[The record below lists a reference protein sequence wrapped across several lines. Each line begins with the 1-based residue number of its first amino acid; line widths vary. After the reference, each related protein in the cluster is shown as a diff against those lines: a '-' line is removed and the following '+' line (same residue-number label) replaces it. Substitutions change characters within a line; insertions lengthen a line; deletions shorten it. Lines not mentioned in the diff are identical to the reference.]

1 MVAPWYRRLSD
12 QLTKSRETLAGH
24 FNVLISRKPAV
35 DEGFW
40 SGLED
45 VLIASDMGVAAADD
59 IVERLRK
66 TATRQALSDA
76 AAVLSHLAQEIAD
89 EFPVMTDD
97 PFAGKAVL
105 LVVGVNG
112 SGKTTTV
119 GKLAKQA
126 VDEGRSV
133 LLGSADTFRA
143 AANEQLEVWADRAG
157 VPVISRSRGEDPAAV
172 AFDTVA
178 AAKSEDV
185 DLTLIDTAG
194 RLHTSVDLMREL
206 EKVQRVVKRASEAPV
221 RTVLVMDATTGQN
234 GLAQARQ
241 FHSSLNIDGLILTKL
256 DGTAKGGIAVA
267 ISREL
272 RLPVLRIGFG
282 EDIGDLR
289 PFIPLDFA
297 CALVGVDPQ

>member
-12 QLTKSRETLAGH
+12 QLSKSREALTGH
-24 FNVLISRKPAV
+24 FNVLMSRKPAV
-35 DEGFW
+35 DDGFW
-40 SGLED
+40 SELED
-45 VLIASDMGVAAADD
+45 ALIASDMGVAAVDD
-59 IVERLRK
+59 IIERLRR
-66 TATRQALSDA
+66 TATRQALPDA

-89 EFPVMTDD
+89 EFPAMADD
-97 PFAGKAVL
+97 PFAGKTVL

-126 VDEGRSV
+126 VDEGRNV

-178 AAKSEDV
+178 AAKSTDV

-206 EKVQRVVKRASEAPV
+206 EKVQRVVKRASDVPV
-221 RTVLVMDATTGQN
+221 KTVLVMDATTGQN

-256 DGTAKGGIAVA
+256 DGTAKGGIVVA

-297 CALVGVDPQ
+297 SALVGVDPQ

>member
-1 MVAPWYRRLSD
+1 MVAPWYKRLSD
-12 QLTKSRETLAGH
+12 QLAKSREALTGH
-24 FNVLISRKPAV
+24 FSALINRKPAV

-40 SGLED
+40 AELEEA
-45 VLIASDMGVAAADD
+45 LISSDMGVTATDD
-59 IVERLRK
+59 IVGRLRK
-66 TATRQALSDA
+66 TAARQSLPDA
-76 AAVLSHLAQEIAD
+76 ASVLSHLAREIAE
-89 EFPVMTDD
+89 EFPVTADD
-97 PFAGKAVL
+97 PFAGNAVVL
-105 LVVGVNG
+105 MVGVNG

-143 AANEQLEVWADRAG
+143 AANEQLEVWAGRAG

-172 AFDTVA
+172 AFDTVEE
-178 AAKSEDV
+178 AKSRGV

-206 EKVQRVVKRASEAPV
+206 EKVQRVVKRTSQVPV
-221 RTVLVMDATTGQN
+221 RTVLVIDATTGQN

-241 FHSSLNIDGLILTKL
+241 FHSSLSLDGLILTKL
-256 DGTAKGGIAVA
+256 DGTAKGGIVIA

-272 RLPVLRIGFG
+272 QLPVLRIGFG
-282 EDIGDLR
+282 EGIEDLK
-289 PFIPLDFA
+289 PFMPLDFA